1 VQIKASDFL
10 DYIKESKSKG
20 TFKEYKSGLAK
31 FVEWYG
37 KSLDEILAERK
48 QDLASEDATQRKRF
62 VREIEKFH
70 KWLLTPQQDRDK
82 YSINSARTSTLGIL
96 QFFRFFEM
104 PITIEKGSSVSQ
116 TVETTSDF
124 VPTIQQ
130 YRDMFNVGDLRGRTI
145 LSMALDLGWRIS
157 DFLEIK
163 KLDIPDLTQET
174 PIAFDRITEKEKV
187 IAKSFLSAETV
198 ELLKTFMPTLKAEN
212 PYLFQSNSHNHLDP
226 ESVGDILKSLAK
238 KANIKI
244 PQGKRLRF
252 HAFRKRFLSTCAD
265 LKIDVNTAKLLVGKD
280 IESSMLTYLSEV
292 NHKKAFLEIKSVLN
306 LINGRMKSTVDAKDA
321 EIEKLKKQNEDLQ
334 RQMNILAM
342 MLKKELLEEAQKQ
355 GVVIGKKSGLEP
367 TPTEILKELAKIK
380 EQQDREEYEKL
391 LAEKNGNGNNGA

>member
-1 VQIKASDFL
+1 MKASDFL
-10 DYIKESKSKG
+10 DFVKDSKSKG

-130 YRDMFNVGDLRGRTI
+130 YRGMFNCADLRGRTI

-163 KLDIPDLTQET
+163 KSDIPDLNQET
-174 PIAFDRITEKEKV
+174 PVPFDRITEKEKV

-198 ELLKTFMPTLKAEN
+198 ELLKTYVPTLKAEN
-212 PYLFQSNSHNHLDP
+212 SYLFQSNSHNHLDP
-226 ESVGDILKSLAK
+226 ESVGDVLKSLAK
-238 KANIKI
+238 KANVTI
-244 PQGKRLRF
+244 PKGKRLRF

-292 NHKKAFLEIKSVLN
+292 NHKKAFLEIKTVLN
-306 LINGRMKSTVDAKDA
+306 LTNGRMKSTVDAKDA

-380 EQQDREEYEKL
+380 EQQDKAEYERL
-391 LAEKNGNGNNGA
+391 LAEKNGNGA